1 MDWEILDCS
10 PVFTAT
16 VSYKPQTNNNNII
29 RSTICTCNLPKW
41 SMIVILF
48 VIYKAWSP
56 SLASLRRWEQSQ
68 NSYLHFLEINIIRV
82 ANWFRQ
88 LKRRRFRHHPLLS
101 VQETLLVGVRFH
113 ISINLSGPVHHFLL
127 IGFLG
132 EEVRLLVCSLRS
144 IINNQMTM
152 MTRIIE
158 TETRTITITIA
169 TLLDISG

>member
-1 MDWEILDCS
+1 MDWKIDSWLFTCS
-10 PVFTAT
+10 PL
-16 VSYKPQTNNNNII
+16 SINHKPTTTTSFDR
-29 RSTICTCNLPKW
+29 RSVPVTYRSGL
-41 SMIVILF
+41 MIAILF

-101 VQETLLVGVRFH
+101 VQETLLVGVKFH
-113 ISINLSGPVHHFLL
+113 ISINLSGLVHHFLL
-127 IGFLG
+127 IGFLR

-158 TETRTITITIA
+158 TETRTITIA
-169 TLLDISG
+169 TLLDIIG